1 LESASGSGLR
11 AEPASPDR
19 ARRGHGF
26 ESRQERLAYA
36 ILLPVLGTVFVV
48 VTYPLVFAVGQSL
61 RATRG
66 GGFVGLQNYASA
78 LENPLL
84 YDALGA
90 TGVYAGIVLP
100 TEILAGLGLALL
112 VHRTVRSPRARLALY
127 VFATIPIVIPPVA
140 VGVIA
145 RLIYAPGYGVL
156 NHLLMLAGV
165 VQAEIPWLSRRDTAM
180 LAVSSVDVWQWT
192 PFVYLV
198 FFAGLQTVPRE
209 SIDAAQVDGATGWT
223 MFSRIEL
230 PYLRPLFLMVLFWR
244 IADVLRVFDHIF
256 ILTGG
261 GPGSTTQ
268 LLSVYLYRVAFK
280 FFDTGE
286 AAALA
291 VMVMLAMS
299 LLYTA
304 ATRLLPLERD

>member
-1 LESASGSGLR
+1 
-11 AEPASPDR
+11 
-19 ARRGHGF
+19 
-26 ESRQERLAYA
+26 
-36 ILLPVLGTVFVV
+36 VLGTVCLA
-48 VTYPLVFAVGQSL
+48 VTYPLLLAVGQSL

-66 GGFVGLQNYASA
+66 GDFVGLRNYAVA

-84 YDALGA
+84 YEALAA
-90 TGVYAGIVLP
+90 TGIYAAIVLP
-100 TEILAGLGLALL
+100 AEILAGLGLALL
-112 VHRTVRSPRARLALY
+112 VHRTVRSPRVRLAVYIL
-127 VFATIPIVIPPVA
+127 ATLPIVIPPVA
-140 VGVIA
+140 VGVVA

-156 NHLLMLAGV
+156 NHLLQLAGLV
-165 VQAEIPWLSRRDTAM
+165 EAEIPWLSRRDTAM
-180 LAVSSVDVWQWT
+180 LAVSSVDIWQWT

-209 SIDAAQVDGATGWT
+209 STDAAQVDGATGWT
-223 MFSRIEL
+223 LFSRIEL
-230 PYLRPLFLMVLFWR
+230 PYLRPLLLLVLFFR
-244 IADVLRVFDHIF
+244 LADVLRVFDHIF

-268 LLSVYLYRVAFK
+268 LLSVYLYRVAFR

-299 LLYTA
+299 LLYSA
-304 ATRLLPLERD
+304 VSRLLPLERS

>member
-1 LESASGSGLR
+1 
-11 AEPASPDR
+11 
-19 ARRGHGF
+19 
-26 ESRQERLAYA
+26 
-36 ILLPVLGTVFVV
+36 VFLV
-48 VTYPLVFAVGQSL
+48 VTYPLLFAVSQSF

-66 GGFVGLQNYASA
+66 GGFVGFRNYASA
-78 LENPLL
+78 LDNPLL
-84 YDALGA
+84 YEALAA
-90 TGVYAGIVLP
+90 TGIYTGIVLP
-100 TEILAGLGLALL
+100 AEILAGLGLALL
-112 VHRTVRSPRARLALY
+112 VHRTVRSQRVRMVVYVLATL
-127 VFATIPIVIPPVA
+127 PIVIPPVA

-145 RLIYAPGYGVL
+145 RLIYAPGYGAL

-165 VQAEIPWLSRRDTAM
+165 VQAEIPWLARRETAM
-180 LAVSSVDVWQWT
+180 LAVSSVDIWQWT

-209 SIDAAQVDGATGWT
+209 SIDAAQVDGATAWT
-223 MFSRIEL
+223 LFSRIEL
-230 PYLRPLFLMVLFWR
+230 PYLRPLLLMVLFWR

-268 LLSVYLYRVAFK
+268 LLSIYLYRVAFK

-291 VMVMLAMS
+291 VMVMIGMS
-299 LLYTA
+299 LLYAA
-304 ATRLLPLERD
+304 ATWILPLERD

>member
-1 LESASGSGLR
+1 M
-11 AEPASPDR
+11 
-19 ARRGHGF
+19 
-26 ESRQERLAYA
+26 
-36 ILLPVLGTVFVV
+36 LLPVLGTVFVV
-48 VTYPLVFAVGQSL
+48 VTYPLLFAVGQSL

-66 GGFVGLQNYASA
+66 GSFVGLRNYASA
-78 LENPLL
+78 LEDPLL

-100 TEILAGLGLALL
+100 AEILAGLGLALL
-112 VHRTVRSPRARLALY
+112 VHRTVRSARVRLAVYIL
-127 VFATIPIVIPPVA
+127 ATLPIVIPPVA

-156 NHLLMLAGV
+156 NHLLRLAGL

-198 FFAGLQTVPRE
+198 FYAGLQTVPPE
-209 SIDAAQVDGATGWT
+209 SIDAAQVDGASGWT
-223 MFSRIEL
+223 LFSRIEL
-230 PYLRPLFLMVLFWR
+230 PYLRPLLLMVLFFR

-268 LLSVYLYRVAFK
+268 LLSIYLYRVAFK

-299 LLYTA
+299 LLYLA
-304 ATRLLPLERD
+304 VTRLLPLERD

>member
-1 LESASGSGLR
+1 MRGLLAGSPSSSGAKR
-11 AEPASPDR
+11 AA
-19 ARRGHGF
+19 GF
-26 ESRQERLAYA
+26 VRRQERLAYA
-36 ILLPVLGTVFVV
+36 ILLPVLGTVFLV
-48 VTYPLVFAVGQSL
+48 VTYPLLLAIGQSV

-66 GGFVGLQNYASA
+66 GAFVGFQNYAGVLA
-78 LENPLL
+78 DPLL
-84 YDALGA
+84 YDALAA
-90 TGVYAGIVLP
+90 TGIYAGIVLP
-100 TEILAGLGLALL
+100 VEILGGLGLALL
-112 VHRTVRSPRARLALY
+112 VHRTVGSARIRMAVYVLALL
-127 VFATIPIVIPPVA
+127 PIVIPPVA

-145 RLIYAPGYGVL
+145 RLVYAPGYGVL
-156 NHLLMLAGV
+156 NHLLMLAGL

-180 LAVSSVDVWQWT
+180 LAVASVDVWQWT

-209 SIDAAQVDGATGWT
+209 SIDAARVDGAAEWRL
-223 MFSRIEL
+223 FSHIEL
-230 PYLRPLFLMVLFWR
+230 PYLRPLFLLVLFFR
-244 IADVLRVFDHIF
+244 LADILRVFDHIF

-268 LLSVYLYRVAFK
+268 LLSIYLYRVAFK

-299 LLYTA
+299 LLYA
-304 ATRLLPLERD
+304 AVSRLLPLERA

>member
-1 LESASGSGLR
+1 VPRLPG
-11 AEPASPDR
+11 
-19 ARRGHGF
+19 
-26 ESRQERLAYA
+26 RQERLAYA

-48 VTYPLVFAVGQSL
+48 VTYPLLYAVGQSL
-61 RATRG
+61 RATRTG
-66 GGFVGLQNYASA
+66 DFVGLRNYAVA
-78 LENPLL
+78 LDNPLL
-84 YDALGA
+84 YEALGA
-90 TGVYAGIVLP
+90 TGIYAGIVLP
-100 TEILAGLGLALL
+100 AEILGGLGLALL
-112 VHRTVRSPRARLALY
+112 VHRTVRSPRVRLVVY
-127 VFATIPIVIPPVA
+127 VLATIPIVIPPVA

-145 RLIYAPGYGVL
+145 RLVYAPGYGVL
-156 NHLLMLAGV
+156 NHLLELAGL
-165 VQAEIPWLSRRDTAM
+165 VQGEIPWLSRRDTAM

-223 MFSRIEL
+223 LFSRIEL
-230 PYLRPLFLMVLFWR
+230 PYLRSLLLMVLFFR

-299 LLYTA
+299 LLYGGVS
-304 ATRLLPLERD
+304 RLVPLEHD

>member
-1 LESASGSGLR
+1 MRGLLAGSPSSSGAKR
-11 AEPASPDR
+11 AA
-19 ARRGHGF
+19 GF
-26 ESRQERLAYA
+26 VRRQERLAYA
-36 ILLPVLGTVFVV
+36 ILLPVLGTVFLV
-48 VTYPLVFAVGQSL
+48 VTYPLLLAIGQSV

-66 GGFVGLQNYASA
+66 GAFVGFQNYAGVLA
-78 LENPLL
+78 DPLL
-84 YDALGA
+84 YDALAA
-90 TGVYAGIVLP
+90 TGIYAGIVLP
-100 TEILAGLGLALL
+100 VEILGGLGLALL
-112 VHRTVRSPRARLALY
+112 VHRTVGSARIRMAVYVLALL
-127 VFATIPIVIPPVA
+127 PIVIPPVA

-145 RLIYAPGYGVL
+145 RLVYAPGYGVL
-156 NHLLMLAGV
+156 NHLLMLAGL

-180 LAVSSVDVWQWT
+180 LAVASVDVWQWT

-209 SIDAAQVDGATGWT
+209 SIDAARVDGAAEWHL
-223 MFSRIEL
+223 FSHIEL
-230 PYLRPLFLMVLFWR
+230 PYLRPLFLLVLFFR
-244 IADVLRVFDHIF
+244 LADVLRVFDHIF

-268 LLSVYLYRVAFK
+268 LLSIYLYRVAFK

-299 LLYTA
+299 LLYA
-304 ATRLLPLERD
+304 AVSRLLPLERA